1 MILGEFNMTELT
13 INIPGVRVLRLREWH
28 IDKVIE
34 LMNKEGWYYY
44 DHHELKRYLNLNQD
58 CFTLLKV
65 SAITIIHGHV
75 FTINQGII

>member
-28 IDKVIE
+28 IDKVSE

-44 DHHELKRYLNLNQD
+44 DHLKER
-58 CFTLLKV
+58 
-65 SAITIIHGHV
+65 
-75 FTINQGII
+75 